1 MNEHPPIAA
10 ALLNWNGWRDTIACL
25 DTLARVRYPALDL
38 YLCDNSSTDDSV
50 DRILA
55 WAEAAGWRPR
65 VVRHEGETFEGRAF
79 ARERPSKLTLIRNDT
94 NAGFARGTNIA
105 MRYALASGRSYLAL
119 WALNTDTVVD
129 ANVVGSAVAALL
141 ADPRAAS
148 VQSLLLGCPN
158 DAVLDSAGI
167 RLLRRGGAKDLLR
180 GENPAVLAASGR
192 REPTLMFGSCAASA
206 FYRTTALQEV
216 GLFDEALF
224 QTNEDVDL
232 ACRLHATGYHALLVS
247 GSVVRHKGGVSR
259 RRKQGRLWF
268 IANRAKL
275 RVVARWW
282 PRALAVPALASGAVR
297 AFLVM
302 ARSGDV
308 SASAWVALLRE
319 LWQDFRGGASSAV
332 RRSIMAAGSRGFL

>member
-1 MNEHPPIAA
+1 MLDQRGRARPVVGRCGRGDRGSRRLDRAQHRGGVAGEALSRDRGLVPPGDDVRGRRIPVNEHPPIAV
-10 ALLNWNGWRDTIACL
+10 ALLNWNGWRDTIECL

-38 YLCDNSSTDDSV
+38 YLCDNASTDDSV

-55 WAEAAGWRPR
+55 WAERAGWRPR
-65 VVRHEGETFEGRAF
+65 VVRHEGDTFAGRA
-79 ARERPSKLTLIRNDT
+79 
-94 NAGFARGTNIA
+94 FARGTNIA
-105 MRYALASGRSYLAL
+105 MRYALASGRDYLAL
-119 WALNTDTVVD
+119 WALNTDTLVD
-129 ANVVGSAVAALL
+129 PDAVAPAVAALL

-232 ACRLHATGYHALLVS
+232 ACRLHAAGYHALLVS

-282 PRALAVPALASGAVR
+282 
-297 AFLVM
+297 
-302 ARSGDV
+302 
-308 SASAWVALLRE
+308 
-319 LWQDFRGGASSAV
+319 
-332 RRSIMAAGSRGFL
+332 